1 MARRVVL
8 ELIIIL
14 CGKIIHEQ
22 LQSFAFMILLTQMLM
37 LATIHLLS
45 VMSPGP
51 DFTLVTRLALTESRN
66 HALGAAF
73 GIILGVAFH
82 LSWVFFG
89 LAQLGNHAP
98 LFLRIITILGSMY
111 LFYMGIK
118 LIYSSWNMVFKKA
131 AIKFATDSNT
141 PQSNSH
147 LSILQNMGH
156 GFVTNLLNPK
166 AIMYFMSVGSQ
177 FIKPEMTSATRLIFA
192 IEIVVIT
199 FAWFATLSFLAAH
212 PIVKFRMLEWSPKIN
227 LVTGFIFIFFAVNLI
242 LLK

>member
-1 MARRVVL
+1 MNRRVVL
-8 ELIIIL
+8 KLIIIL
-14 CGKIIHEQ
+14 YGKIIHEQ

-111 LFYMGIK
+111 
-118 LIYSSWNMVFKKA
+118 
-131 AIKFATDSNT
+131 
-141 PQSNSH
+141 
-147 LSILQNMGH
+147 
-156 GFVTNLLNPK
+156 
-166 AIMYFMSVGSQ
+166 
-177 FIKPEMTSATRLIFA
+177 
-192 IEIVVIT
+192 
-199 FAWFATLSFLAAH
+199 
-212 PIVKFRMLEWSPKIN
+212 
-227 LVTGFIFIFFAVNLI
+227 
-242 LLK
+242 